1 MKVIFFSE
9 GHSSNIG
16 SSGHWHF
23 IRNYGD
29 HYDLL
34 GGYAHHWLSART
46 VLCSADKTAF
56 LHRNVLL
63 VIRNVNVLLEY
74 KHYGKFGFIFQ

>member
-34 GGYAHHWLSART
+34 GGYAHH
-46 VLCSADKTAF
+46 
-56 LHRNVLL
+56 
-63 VIRNVNVLLEY
+63 
-74 KHYGKFGFIFQ
+74 